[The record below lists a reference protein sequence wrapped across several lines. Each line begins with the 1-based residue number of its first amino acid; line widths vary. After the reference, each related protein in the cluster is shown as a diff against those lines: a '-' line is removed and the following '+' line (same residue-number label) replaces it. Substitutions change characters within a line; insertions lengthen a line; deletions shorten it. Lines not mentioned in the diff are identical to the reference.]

1 MCFTIKKFDVGFTQ
15 VSNIILNDNQISLKA
30 KGLFAYLFSKPDDWE
45 FHISAMEKELKEKRD
60 AILSTV
66 NELIEHNYITR
77 KQKNDGKFGGIIY
90 EFILPHT
97 ENPHTENP
105 HTENPDTNNIY
116 NNNKYN
122 NIYNS
127 DLTGSQKILPP
138 QKKKVVSRAVKQM
151 TIPAKQEVIDYCK
164 SLSLDGEK
172 IYNYYKCSEV
182 NGKWYDAKGE
192 EVRNWKQKIR
202 GVWDRPENKV
212 KTVLNEPTV
221 GETEEDEG
229 IIKDNIFIKNTT
241 ILARIKTGSLVL
253 VNIMNELMRLANK
266 EETAKKILETMRE
279 SELTDVQVEYIR
291 KYLTS
296 KIIKV

>member
-77 KQKNDGKFGGIIY
+77 KQKNDGKFGGILY
-90 EFILPHT
+90 EFVLPHT

-105 HTENPDTNNIY
+105 YTDNPDTNNIY

-127 DLTGSQKILPP
+127 DLTGSQKILLP
-138 QKKKVVSRAVKQM
+138 QKKTRVKKQM
-151 TIPAKQEVIDYCK
+151 IIPEKQEVIDFCK

-172 IYNYYKCSEV
+172 IYNYYKCSEA

-202 GVWDRPENKV
+202 GVWDRPENKI
-212 KTVLNEPTV
+212 KIALDKPTV
-221 GETEEDEG
+221 WEMEEDKE

-296 KIIKV
+296 KITKV

>member
-15 VSNIILNDNQISLKA
+15 ISNIILNDNQISLKA
-30 KGLFAYLFSKPDDWE
+30 KGLYAYLFSKPDDWE

-77 KQKNDGKFGGIIY
+77 KQKNDGRFGGIVY

-97 ENPHTENP
+97 ENPYTENTRNGKIP
-105 HTENPDTNNIY
+105 THNNIY
-116 NNNKYN
+116 NNTNTDN
-122 NIYNS
+122 NIYIN
-127 DLTGSQKILPP
+127 DLDGSQKILPP
-138 QKKKVVSRAVKQM
+138 TKKKKSKQM
-151 TIPAKQEVIDYCK
+151 VLPEKQEVIDFCK
-164 SLSLDGEK
+164 TLGIDGEK
-172 IYNYYKCSEV
+172 IYNYYHDSEKD
-182 NGKWYDAKGE
+182 GKWFDAKGD
-192 EVRNWKQKIR
+192 EVKNWKQKIR
-202 GVWDRPENKV
+202 GVWDRPENKI
-212 KTVLNEPTV
+212 KIVLNEFSV
-221 GETEEDEG
+221 GKTEEDKE

-266 EETAKKILETMRE
+266 EEVAKKILETMRE

-296 KIIKV
+296 KITKV

>member
-15 VSNIILNDNQISLKA
+15 VSNTILNDNQISLKA
-30 KGLFAYLFSKPDDWE
+30 KGLYAYLFSKPDDWE

-77 KQKNDGKFGGIIY
+77 KQKNDGKFGGILY
-90 EFILPHT
+90 EFVLPHT

-105 HTENPDTNNIY
+105 YTDNPDTNNIY

-127 DLTGSQKILPP
+127 DLTGSQKILLP
-138 QKKKVVSRAVKQM
+138 QKKTRVKKQM
-151 TIPAKQEVIDYCK
+151 IIPDKQEVIDFCK

-172 IYNYYKCSEV
+172 IYDYYKCSEV

-212 KTVLNEPTV
+212 KIALDKPTV
-221 GETEEDEG
+221 GETEEDKE

-296 KIIKV
+296 KITKV